1 LRPGS
6 IGRSRNTG
14 GRRRAQAERLK
25 ETAMPIKPMPFD
37 SAQYLKTE
45 ADIAGYLE
53 AVLEANDPAL
63 RSHALTQIARTR
75 AAIRRARK
83 DRSC

>member
-1 LRPGS
+1 MR
-6 IGRSRNTG
+6 I
-14 GRRRAQAERLK
+14 
-25 ETAMPIKPMPFD
+25 ETVPFD

-45 ADIAGYLE
+45 ADIARYLE

-63 RSHALTQIARTR
+63 RRHALTQIARAR

-83 DRSC
+83 DRSPTSRLPLPPGNVDQD